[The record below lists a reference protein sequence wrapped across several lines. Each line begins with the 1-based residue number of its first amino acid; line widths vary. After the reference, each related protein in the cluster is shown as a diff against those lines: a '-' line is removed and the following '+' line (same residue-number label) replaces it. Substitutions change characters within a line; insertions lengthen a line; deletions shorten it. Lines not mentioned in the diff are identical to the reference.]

1 MSSGRTPPGAYS
13 PPPQSGAYP
22 SGQPYAGQ
30 PGGFPAAQPYGDPP
44 YDGAPAAPAAKRSR
58 VPLVLSLALAGILVL
73 CLGGGGLAYVA
84 LSGDDEP
91 APVAS
96 SGATPSAAPSTGP
109 DDGESAPAE
118 TPSDDPS
125 ADPRTRLVTPK
136 SLGGR
141 PKSTDPELKTLADQM
156 VRDMKSTVSRESGAI
171 GAFYGSPEKQN
182 IVMVVGA
189 SGFVLD
195 PEKELNDA
203 VKGVTTDLSV
213 RKMATVS
220 PGPLGGLAKCGDGE
234 SSEVPLGVCVWADQ
248 GSVGMIV
255 MFFSSGSKAKAEFVS
270 IRGQIEKRS

>member
-1 MSSGRTPPGAYS
+1 MSSGRTPPGAFG

-22 SGQPYAGQ
+22 GGQPYAGQ
-30 PGGFPAAQPYGDPP
+30 PGAHPAPQPFGEPS
-44 YDGAPAAPAAKRSR
+44 YDGAPPAKRSR
-58 VPLVLSLALAGILVL
+58 LPLVLSLALAGILVL

-96 SGATPSAAPSTGP
+96 SGATPGAAPSTGP
-109 DDGESAPAE
+109 DDAGSAPAE
-118 TPSDDPS
+118 TPSDEAS
-125 ADPRTRLVTPK
+125 ADPRIRLVTPK

-141 PKSTDPELKTLADQM
+141 PKSTDPELKALADQM
-156 VRDMKSTVSRESGAI
+156 VRDMKSTVSRESGAV

-234 SSEVPLGVCVWADQ
+234 SSDVPLGVCVWADQ

-255 MFFSSGSKAKAEFVS
+255 MFFSSGSKAKSEFVS